1 MSQVDPQTQHALSR
15 FYQEEFERHLN
26 FLREGGFIGAKT
38 QDAIDPACRRILEN
52 LQRVCCRD
60 DFPILAEVLL
70 RNLDL
75 LTGLSGI
82 EARTSH

>member
-1 MSQVDPQTQHALSR
+1 VDPQTLRALSR
-15 FYQEEFERHLN
+15 FYQEEVERHLN
-26 FLREGGFIGAKT
+26 FLRDGGFIGAKT

-52 LQRVCCRD
+52 LQRVCSRE

-75 LTGLSGI
+75 LSGLSGI
-82 EARTSH
+82 ESRTSH